1 MRTILLIAMLAG
13 VCGCTGVYSR
23 RPVGDKPKNLEAE
36 INEWNGSWLLNNSAI
51 LVKVT
56 DPANGRL
63 SAAWIEND
71 KNGLKYKSTEITL
84 LTADKWTFANIQ
96 DADSKKDALYIW
108 GRIRRDERVALVWLP
123 RTAKFK
129 RLIQQGFL
137 PGVAPTNND
146 PAIIEQLSTENLKL
160 ITSEQE
166 GVLFDWE
173 TPLVFFKISN

>member
-13 VCGCTGVYSR
+13 ACGCTGVYSR

-36 INEWNGSWLLNNSAI
+36 LKEWNGSWVLNGSAI
-51 LVKVT
+51 RVQVA

-63 SAAWIEND
+63 NVGWIEDD
-71 KNGLKYKSTEITL
+71 KNGLKYKSTEISL
-84 LTADKWTFANIQ
+84 LTADKWTFANMQ
-96 DADSKKDALYIW
+96 DANAKKDALFIW
-108 GRIRRDERVALVWLP
+108 GRIQRNKRVALVWLP
-123 RTAKFK
+123 ETAKFK
-129 RLIQQGFL
+129 RLIQQGIL

-146 PAIIEQLSTENLKL
+146 PAIIEQLSADTLKL

-173 TPLVFFKISN
+173 TPLVFFKISD